1 MLSQILFSS
10 AGRAG
15 NHGLTLA
22 TAATSGL
29 ALFLSQR
36 NASASATANQA
47 TNSEIAQLKQIVKN
61 LEAEAAELRN
71 SVNANTEVVREALRR
86 ANKILEE
93 MQRNNAASRNSN
105 NSDNTNNASSSNSNT
120 ASTVNNG
127 NDDNSSTSNYINCDN
142 FSVSDSL
149 NNLYTHFADMDIL
162 TLTYV
167 FNIITTL
174 ILFNMFCSFLLTVFS
189 NHILDK
195 YGIVSKYPRLNKF
208 FLFRIRY
215 QNYYFKYI
223 IITTAITLLF
233 KLFINI
239 HGLLCL

>member
-1 MLSQILFSS
+1 MLLRILFSS
-10 AGRAG
+10 AGRVPR
-15 NHGLTLA
+15 HGFTI
-22 TAATSGL
+22 ATSAW

-36 NASASATANQA
+36 NARAGAAANQD
-47 TNSEIAQLKQIVKN
+47 TNNQIAHLREIVSALK
-61 LEAEAAELRN
+61 AEVTESRN
-71 SVNANTEVVREALRR
+71 SVNANTEVTREALRQ
-86 ANKILEE
+86 ANKLLEE
-93 MQRNNAASRNSN
+93 MQKNNAASNNSN
-105 NSDNTNNASSSNSNT
+105 SSVSSNSNT
-120 ASTVNNG
+120 KDSSTDNNG

-149 NNLYTHFADMDIL
+149 NNLFTYFSNMDIL
-162 TLTYV
+162 ALTYV

-195 YGIVSKYPRLNKF
+195 YDIVSKYPRLKKF
-208 FLFRIRY
+208 FIFRTRY

-223 IITTAITLLF
+223 IICTASTLLL